1 MNTKAIREIGIL
13 LIVLIPFIYLGMV
26 YSQLPDQV
34 PTHFNLSG
42 EPDRYSDRATLV
54 WIILGLN
61 IFIYILFL
69 IIPKISPT
77 KFEKINDKIY
87 YRLRFGI
94 TFIMAAISA
103 LIIYMANGDA
113 AIGIQILAV
122 IFAVLCMFIGNY
134 MQAVK
139 SNYFIGIRTP
149 WTLSN
154 EEVWRKTHYVSGR
167 LFFYGGLISLPLL
180 FLVPSNLAPIPP
192 VSVLVGTAIF
202 SMIYSYIIF
211 KKVKTEKS

>member
-1 MNTKAIREIGIL
+1 
-13 LIVLIPFIYLGMV
+13 
-26 YSQLPDQV
+26 
-34 PTHFNLSG
+34 
-42 EPDRYSDRATLV
+42 
-54 WIILGLN
+54 
-61 IFIYILFL
+61 
-69 IIPKISPT
+69 
-77 KFEKINDKIY
+77 
-87 YRLRFGI
+87 
-94 TFIMAAISA
+94 
-103 LIIYMANGDA
+103 MANGDA

-139 SNYFIGIRTP
+139 TNYFIGIRTP